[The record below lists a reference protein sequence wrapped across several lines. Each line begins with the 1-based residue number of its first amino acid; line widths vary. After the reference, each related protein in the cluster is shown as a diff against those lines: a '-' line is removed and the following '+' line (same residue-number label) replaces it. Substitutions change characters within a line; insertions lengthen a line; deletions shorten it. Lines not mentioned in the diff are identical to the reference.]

1 MILLLFIGARA
12 CVFLALGVVFARDF
26 TVVLVLVLDFTG

>member
-1 MILLLFIGARA
+1 MILLLFTGARA
-12 CVFLALGVVFARDF
+12 RDFLALGVAFARDF